1 MENFNLKKFLVENK
15 LTTNSRLLKEETN
28 MTDQVKDFFLTVSNS
43 QKSKVQRYNWHD
55 YLIRISR
62 SIKDRLEKNFSDD
75 FEGHQ
80 EFLSALNNSEEH
92 NQFEDLYNSVDD
104 FMNKEEAGKE
114 IKLNNGAILFLVP
127 RSDQYGGESMVPK
140 EFIIRK

>member
-15 LTTNSRLLKEETN
+15 LTTNSRLIKEE
-28 MTDQVKDFFLTVSNS
+28 MSMPEGVEDFFLAISSN
-43 QKSKVQRYNWHD
+43 QKAKVQKYNWHD
-55 YLIRISR
+55 YLIKISR
-62 SIKDRLEKNFSDD
+62 SIKDRLKKNFSDD

-80 EFLSALNNSEEH
+80 EFLSAINKSQEL
-92 NQFEDLYNSVDD
+92 NQFKDLYNDVDD
-104 FMNKEEAGKE
+104 FMNKTQAGKE

-127 RSDQYGGESMVPK
+127 RQDQYGEEEMTPE

>member
-1 MENFNLKKFLVENK
+1 MENFNFKKYLAEGK
-15 LTTNSRLLKEETN
+15 LLKEETN
-28 MTDQVKDFFLTVSNS
+28 MTDQVKNFFLTVSNN
-43 QKSKVQRYNWHD
+43 QKSKVQKYDWHD
-55 YLIRISR
+55 YLIKISR
-62 SIKDRLEKNFSDD
+62 SIKDKLEKNFPDD

-104 FMNKEEAGKE
+104 FMNKTQSGKE
-114 IKLNNGAILFLVP
+114 MKLNNGAILFLVP
-127 RSDQYGGESMVPK
+127 RKDQYGGEEMTPK